1 MKNGKSPG
9 SDGLTVEFYRTFWE
23 LPSQDLLNALKI
35 ALQQKSLGETQNQA
49 IITCIYKSGDRNS
62 LENWRPISLL
72 NTDYK
77 ILTKTIANKMN
88 SSLKDIISPN
98 QSASVPG
105 RSILTNISS
114 VRDIIQYAD
123 DKKLPAALI
132 SIDQSKA
139 FDRVNWDFL
148 FKTLT
153 KFGYGHKFI
162 NIIKT
167 LYKDIKSQVKINGF
181 LTPSIILERGVR
193 QGCPLSMILYAITG
207 EVFANY
213 INSKTDIKGIKIG
226 ETELKITQHADDTN
240 FFVAGINSILKLG
253 IEIDKFEKA
262 TGAKLN
268 IGKCQGMWLGS
279 YKAREDK
286 PLNYKWTEIQIKVLG
301 VYLANPGVPTEITE
315 NENWNKYLK
324 NINDIIN
331 IWKQPKLSLK
341 GKRII
346 INQLILSKIWF
357 LAQVIPV
364 PQKVITDLEGLVL
377 DFLWG
382 GRQTRVR
389 KQVLY
394 LPIKQ
399 GGLGLID
406 ITTKI
411 QSLHLRW
418 VGKLL
423 DNTLKGPWKI
433 LMIYQLNK
441 LRKATQGASVF
452 RTFVEQP
459 AGVPKFYINLL
470 KSWKTFTNN
479 QRDKPNTLEQIL
491 NEPIFYN
498 RFINNECKYLKPTK
512 WSKDKITIIA
522 DVCLVHAP
530 GFLSMEQIQDITQHQ
545 ITQQQYNKIIM
556 SIPDDWRALIM
567 RETQL
572 TPHQYESLTVTRNN
586 KIVPIEQ
593 ITSRQFYEL
602 LIIKK
607 DFKKYLK
614 IHRWA
619 EQYSDQNILKPNITQ
634 WSNIFKNLINRNH
647 NTLAFDI
654 RWKLLHFAHPSMY
667 RLGKMKVVD
676 SAICQRCN
684 NKVES
689 NEHWFVFCEN
699 NQTTITFLL
708 QFMDLMY
715 PDAAPFNAD
724 LDLFLFGFAAK
735 GYKGNMDL
743 GEDLLDDYF
752 CAVYQNRMNKLNENK
767 NGNLLQ
773 EFKSKMEATI
783 KWRELKEELKELE
796 N

>member
-1 MKNGKSPG
+1 
-9 SDGLTVEFYRTFWE
+9 
-23 LPSQDLLNALKI
+23 
-35 ALQQKSLGETQNQA
+35 
-49 IITCIYKSGDRNS
+49 
-62 LENWRPISLL
+62 
-72 NTDYK
+72 
-77 ILTKTIANKMN
+77 
-88 SSLKDIISPN
+88 
-98 QSASVPG
+98 
-105 RSILTNISS
+105 
-114 VRDIIQYAD
+114 
-123 DKKLPAALI
+123 
-132 SIDQSKA
+132 
-139 FDRVNWDFL
+139 
-148 FKTLT
+148 
-153 KFGYGHKFI
+153 
-162 NIIKT
+162 
-167 LYKDIKSQVKINGF
+167 
-181 LTPSIILERGVR
+181 
-193 QGCPLSMILYAITG
+193 MILYAIPG

-240 FFVAGINSILKLG
+240 FFVVGIDSILKLG

-286 PLNYKWTEIQIKVLG
+286 PLNYKWTATQIKVLG

-315 NENWNKYLK
+315 SQNWNKYLK
-324 NINDIIN
+324 NIKDIIN

-364 PQKVITDLEGLVL
+364 PQKVIIDLERLVL

-382 GRQTRVR
+382 ARHTRVR

-441 LRKATQGASVF
+441 LRNAAQGASVF

-459 AGVPKFYINLL
+459 AGVPKFYKNLL
-470 KSWKTFTNN
+470 QSWRTFTNN
-479 QRDKPNTLEQIL
+479 QRDRPNTLEQIL

-498 RFINNECKYLKPTK
+498 RLITYDQKYLYPTK
-512 WSKDKITIIA
+512 WSKDKIIIVA

-530 GFLSMEQIQDITQHQ
+530 GFLSREQAQDITELT
-545 ITQQQYNKIIM
+545 ITQEQYDKIIM
-556 SIPDDWRALIM
+556 AIPSDWRALIQ

-572 TPHQYESLTVTRNN
+572 TPHEYESLTVTKDKN

-593 ITSRQFYEL
+593 ITSKQFYEI
-602 LIIKK
+602 LINKK
-607 DFKKYLK
+607 DYKKYLK
-614 IHRWA
+614 IDRWA
-619 EQYSDQNILKPNITQ
+619 EEYRDQNILQPNMTQ
-634 WSNIFKNLINRNH
+634 WSNIFKTLHNRNH
-647 NTLAFDI
+647 NTLAFDL
-654 RWKLLHFAHPSMY
+654 RWKLLHFAHPTMY
-667 RLGKMKVVD
+667 RLSKMRVVD
-676 SAICQRCN
+676 SAECQRCN
-684 NKVES
+684 NRTES
-689 NEHWFVFCEN
+689 NEHWFVFCQY

-715 PDAAPFNAD
+715 RTQHHSMQTLICFC
-724 LDLFLFGFAAK
+724 LDS
-735 GYKGNMDL
+735 
-743 GEDLLDDYF
+743 LL
-752 CAVYQNRMNKLNENK
+752 R
-767 NGNLLQ
+767 
-773 EFKSKMEATI
+773 AT
-783 KWRELKEELKELE
+783 KETWIWGRRY
-796 N
+796 